1 MGVLRQWGEA
11 AWMVL
16 QILVILLKRTMRVL
30 NPELPLGKAKVKPKS
45 PPPEAAA
52 YGQLGVAGRKRSS
65 ADVKGMRR
73 ELATVLDEHEGSRE
87 VFRYLAHFESQF
99 AKKGLRVLDE
109 MPVKRLRRALAQFEA
124 IVTNWSSTN
133 LADLRSRM
141 AVSVSIRDSGAA
153 LWLPAPTISK
163 AYTPQPMPMVTPGNV
178 PERPAFADS
187 RQVEVGE
194 VSLARLQATLGEISL
209 ATRQAL
215 FPHSQH
221 GTAH

>member
-1 MGVLRQWGEA
+1 MGVLRLWGEA
-11 AWMVL
+11 AWTAL
-16 QILVILLKRTMRVL
+16 QILAILLRRALRVL
-30 NPELPLGKAKVKPKS
+30 NPELPFGKPKAKA

-52 YGQLGVAGRKRSS
+52 YGQTATGGRKRSS

-87 VFRYLAHFESQF
+87 IFRYLAHFESQLG
-99 AKKGLRVLDE
+99 KKGLRVLDE

-133 LADLRSRM
+133 LAELRSRM

-153 LWLPAPTISK
+153 MWLPAATISK
-163 AYTPQPMPMVTPGNV
+163 AYTPQPMPMVAPGQQ
-178 PERPAFADS
+178 PRRPAFADS

-194 VSLARLQATLGEISL
+194 VSLARLQATLGEISI

-215 FPHSQH
+215 FPQSKH
-221 GTAH
+221 GTVH